1 MPVFR
6 HSCWTNM
13 HERRRQMAADQPSFS
28 TSIHLS
34 TPNAIR
40 MNRALRMSRRDVLLG
55 AMGAAAVVLGAGRGI
70 AATPDAGAQ
79 DEVAPLFLALSRRLT
94 DRDVL
99 DERISNALYARIIK
113 ATPERRDQMQ
123 KLHDLMAGGKFDSAR
138 ELARAAEHSDVAFK
152 DVIHDIMTAWYRGVA
167 DEKVVVY
174 RSALMFDI
182 TKDAIY
188 PKTYAA
194 GGPFYWTQTPPEVA
208 VPTGE
213 PALSPSKFV
222 VEPT

>member
-1 MPVFR
+1 
-6 HSCWTNM
+6 
-13 HERRRQMAADQPSFS
+13 MAADRPCFP

-40 MNRALRMSRRDVLLG
+40 MNRALRMSRRDMLLG
-55 AMGAAAVVLGAGRGI
+55 AMGAAAVVLGAGRGV
-70 AATPDAGAQ
+70 AASPEGEDAG
-79 DEVAPLFLALSRRLT
+79 VAPFLELSRRLT

-99 DERISNALYARIIK
+99 DARIGSALYARIIQ
-113 ATPERRDQMQ
+113 AVPERRDQIQ

-138 ELARAAEHSDVAFK
+138 ALATAAEHSDPVFK
-152 DVIHDIMTAWYRGVA
+152 DVIHDIMTGWYRGVA

>member
-1 MPVFR
+1 
-6 HSCWTNM
+6 
-13 HERRRQMAADQPSFS
+13 MAADRSCFP
-28 TSIHLS
+28 TNIHLAS
-34 TPNAIR
+34 PNAMR
-40 MNRALRMSRRDVLLG
+40 MRRALRMSRRDMLLG
-55 AMGAAAVVLGAGRGI
+55 AMGAAVVTLGASRPGF
-70 AATPDAGAQ
+70 AATEEADP
-79 DEVAPLFLALSRRLT
+79 VVPLFLAVSQRLT

-99 DERISNALYARIIK
+99 DPQISHALYAGIIH
-113 ATPERRDQMQ
+113 ANPERREQIH
-123 KLHDLMAGGKFDSAR
+123 KLHDLMASGSFASAR
-138 ELARAAEHSDVAFK
+138 ALACAAEHSDPVFK
-152 DVIHDIMTAWYRGVA
+152 DVIHEIMTGWYRGVA
-167 DEKVVVY
+167 DQKVVVY

-182 TKDAIY
+182 TKDAVY

>member
-1 MPVFR
+1 
-6 HSCWTNM
+6 
-13 HERRRQMAADQPSFS
+13 MAADRPCFP

-40 MNRALRMSRRDVLLG
+40 MNRALRMSRRDMLLG
-55 AMGAAAVVLGAGRGI
+55 AMGAAAVVLGAGRGV
-70 AATPDAGAQ
+70 AATPEGEDAG
-79 DEVAPLFLALSRRLT
+79 VPLFLELSRRLT
-94 DRDVL
+94 DRDAL
-99 DERISNALYARIIK
+99 DARIGGALYARIIQ
-113 ATPERRDQMQ
+113 AVPERRDQIQ

-138 ELARAAEHSDVAFK
+138 ALATAAEQSDPVFK
-152 DVIHDIMTAWYRGVA
+152 DVIHDIMTGWYRGVA

>member
-1 MPVFR
+1 MPVSR

-13 HERRRQMAADQPSFS
+13 HERRRQMAADQPSFP

-40 MNRALRMSRRDVLLG
+40 MNRALRMSRRDMLLG

-70 AATPDAGAQ
+70 AATPEAEDA
-79 DEVAPLFLALSRRLT
+79 VAPLFLALSHRLT
-94 DRDVL
+94 DRDAL
-99 DERISNALYARIIK
+99 DARISSALYARIVK
-113 ATPERRDQMQ
+113 ATPERRDQIQ
-123 KLHDLMAGGKFDSAR
+123 KLHDLMAGGKFASAR
-138 ELARAAEHSDVAFK
+138 ELARAAEHADPVFK

-167 DEKVVVY
+167 GEKVVVY